1 MINMTGYKVGRLKV
15 LKDSGKRYGKNR
27 EILWTCICDCG
38 NICEVRGGH
47 LRSGFSQSCGCLQK
61 ENREKYNNL
70 RHIHKTYSLK
80 KKGILI

>member
-1 MINMTGYKVGRLKV
+1 MATLTKKDLLEAIEDTIIWFKRLFCQCENKTELDVDTRNLNTGHTK
-15 LKDSGKRYGKNR
+15 
-27 EILWTCICDCG
+27 
-38 NICEVRGGH
+38 
-47 LRSGFSQSCGCLQK
+47 SCGCLQK